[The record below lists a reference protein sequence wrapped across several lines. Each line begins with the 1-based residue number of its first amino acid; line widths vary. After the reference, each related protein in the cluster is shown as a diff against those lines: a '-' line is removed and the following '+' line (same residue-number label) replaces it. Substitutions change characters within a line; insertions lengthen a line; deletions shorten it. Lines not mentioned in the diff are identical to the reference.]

1 MMSGPVPQDLEIP
14 DLLYPETLIDIA
26 ELPLPELRLR
36 WTEAW
41 GLVPPPKISRIMLER
56 SLAFKMRESAGGGLT
71 AEQQARL
78 DKLVTAYKRNP
89 VPLREL
95 RVKPGTR
102 LLRTWQGTQYDV
114 LVRQDGYEHKGKLYR
129 SLSDI
134 AKTITGTSWNGW
146 RFFGINSTGKLVS
159 A

>member
-1 MMSGPVPQDLEIP
+1 MMSALMQQELMGPEFYP
-14 DLLYPETLIDIA
+14 DITEMPM
-26 ELPLPELRLR
+26 PELKQR
-36 WTEAW
+36 WNEMW
-41 GLVPPPKISRIMLER
+41 GLIPPPKISRVMLEK
-56 SLAFKMRESAGGGLT
+56 SLAFKTRQNAGLGLT
-71 AEQQARL
+71 VEQQVRL
-78 DKLVTAYKRNP
+78 DKLVAAYKRNP

-102 LLRTWQGTQYDV
+102 LIRTWQGTQYDV
-114 LVRQDGYEHKGKLYR
+114 LVRQDGYEHKGKLYG